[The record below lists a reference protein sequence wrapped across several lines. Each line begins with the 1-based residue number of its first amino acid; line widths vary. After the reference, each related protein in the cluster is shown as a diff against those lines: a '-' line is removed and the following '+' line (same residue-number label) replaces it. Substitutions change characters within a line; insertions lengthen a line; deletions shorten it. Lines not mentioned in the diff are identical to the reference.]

1 ASQHNS
7 EANMP
12 TEHQSEIDDL
22 RTRLARLEAAASRP
36 RGRTNL
42 PGAAR
47 YLGISE
53 ETLRRKHARGEGPPR
68 MKIGSRNWSY
78 SYRYIDGWFAAQE
91 ANDKRKRQP
100 WRLAL
105 RIKG

>member
-1 ASQHNS
+1 
-7 EANMP
+7 MP

-36 RGRTNL
+36 RGRINL

-78 SYRYIDGWFAAQE
+78 SYREIDEWLVAQE
-91 ANDKRKRQP
+91 GSND
-100 WRLAL
+100 
-105 RIKG
+105 

>member
-1 ASQHNS
+1 
-7 EANMP
+7 MP

-47 YLGISE
+47 YLGLSE

-68 MKIGSRNWSY
+68 TKIGSRNWSY
-78 SYRYIDGWFAAQE
+78 SYCDIDAWLAAQE
-91 ANDKRKRQP
+91 
-100 WRLAL
+100 
-105 RIKG
+105 GSY

>member
-1 ASQHNS
+1 
-7 EANMP
+7 MP
-12 TEHQSEIDDL
+12 TEHQQTEIDEL

-53 ETLRRKHARGEGPPR
+53 ETLRRKHLRGEGPPR
-68 MKIGSRNWSY
+68 ARLGSRNWSY
-78 SYRYIDGWFAAQE
+78 SYDAIDEWLSAHSDDAA
-91 ANDKRKRQP
+91 
-100 WRLAL
+100 
-105 RIKG
+105 

>member
-1 ASQHNS
+1 MSAEQ
-7 EANMP
+7 
-12 TEHQSEIDDL
+12 QSEIDDL
-22 RTRLARLEAAASRP
+22 RARLRRLEDANARP

-68 MKIGSRNWSY
+68 IKVGSRNWSY
-78 SYRYIDGWFAAQE
+78 SYRDIDAWLAAQE
-91 ANDKRKRQP
+91 GDA
-100 WRLAL
+100 A
-105 RIKG
+105 

>member
-1 ASQHNS
+1 MSAEQ
-7 EANMP
+7 
-12 TEHQSEIDDL
+12 QSEIDDL
-22 RTRLARLEAAASRP
+22 RARLRRLEDASARP

-68 MKIGSRNWSY
+68 IKVGSRNWSY
-78 SYRYIDGWFAAQE
+78 SYRDIDAWLAAQE
-91 ANDKRKRQP
+91 GDA
-100 WRLAL
+100 A
-105 RIKG
+105 

>member
-1 ASQHNS
+1 MPVEQH
-7 EANMP
+7 P
-12 TEHQSEIDDL
+12 TELDEL

-53 ETLRRKHARGEGPPR
+53 ETLRRKHLRGEGPPR
-68 MKIGSRNWSY
+68 IKVGSRNWSY
-78 SYRYIDGWFAAQE
+78 SFDQIDEWLAAQSE
-91 ANDKRKRQP
+91 GCA
-100 WRLAL
+100 A
-105 RIKG
+105 

>member
-1 ASQHNS
+1 
-7 EANMP
+7 MP
-12 TEHQSEIDDL
+12 TEHQQTEIDEL

-53 ETLRRKHARGEGPPR
+53 ENLRRKHLRGEGPPR
-68 MKIGSRNWSY
+68 IKVGSRNWSY
-78 SYRYIDGWFAAQE
+78 SYDDIDKWLTAQSHNAA
-91 ANDKRKRQP
+91 
-100 WRLAL
+100 
-105 RIKG
+105 